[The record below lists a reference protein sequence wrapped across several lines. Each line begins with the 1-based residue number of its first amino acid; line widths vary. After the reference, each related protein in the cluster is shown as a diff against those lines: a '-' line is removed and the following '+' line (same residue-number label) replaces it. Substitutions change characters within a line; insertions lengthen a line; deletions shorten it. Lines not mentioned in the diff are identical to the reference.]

1 MTALPIWLIK
11 NSEEYFS
18 GFAPGG
24 QISTVARAEYA
35 LTFMSFG
42 TAQQYAH
49 ELCEITGERWEVT
62 AG

>member
-1 MTALPIWLIK
+1 MTAFPIWVIK

-24 QISTVARAEYA
+24 EISTVVKAEYA
-35 LTFMSFG
+35 MTFMSFG

-49 ELCEITGERWEVT
+49 ELGEITGERWEVT

>member
-1 MTALPIWLIK
+1 MTAWLIK

-24 QISTVARAEYA
+24 LISTVEKAEFA
-35 LTFMSFG
+35 MTFMNFG

-49 ELCEITGERWEVT
+49 ELGEITGERWEVRK
-62 AG
+62 A